1 MLDRLGKITQ
11 RLSIDLKK
19 IAANASWLLLDR
31 LIVMITGL
39 VVGAWV
45 ARYLG
50 PEKFGLYNYATSIV
64 SFLTPFTGI
73 SLISIIVRDLARTPS
88 EKDNI
93 LGTTFLIFLV
103 GGAITVPLAVILSLI
118 LEPSNQTIQIL
129 VGVIAFSNILL
140 AFDTIDIWF
149 QSQTQSKQIVVA
161 RRSSGLIAAIFKLTL
176 IQLHAPLIAF
186 AWAISVE
193 LVLSAIL
200 MMITFELKGNS
211 IKKWRFIPG
220 RAKEMIREGLPLIL
234 AGISVYI
241 YSKIDQVML
250 GSLLTD
256 KSQLGFYSIAVKISE
271 VFNFLPMIVASSI
284 FPKLSTL
291 DVEDV
296 EYQNKLQV
304 YFDIMMFLWLIVAL
318 PISLFSSPIILFLY
332 GSDYSP
338 AARILGVYVWAQFGA
353 NLGVA
358 RSSFLTIKGILKY
371 SLYLGIIGV
380 FLSIGLNYFLIPQ
393 YQAMG
398 ATIATLIINLVVIVL
413 ANFFI
418 RDLRIVGI
426 MILRSLNLYRAA
438 LRIKGL
444 LA

>member
-11 RLSIDLKK
+11 RFSIDLKK

-64 SFLTPFTGI
+64 SFLTPITGI

-103 GGAITVPLAVILSLI
+103 GGAITVPLAVILSLL

-186 AWAISVE
+186 AWTISVE
-193 LVLSAIL
+193 LVLSAIS

-241 YSKIDQVML
+241 CSRIDQVML

-271 VFNFLPMIVASSI
+271 VFNFLPMVVASSI

-304 YFDIMMFLWLIVAL
+304 YFDIMLFLWLIVAL

-371 SLYLGIIGV
+371 SLYLGIIGA
-380 FLSIGLNYFLIPQ
+380 FLNIGLNYFLIPQ

-398 ATIATLIINLVVIVL
+398 ATVATLITYLVVIVL

>member
-11 RLSIDLKK
+11 RLSTDSKK
-19 IAANASWLLLDR
+19 IAANASWLFLDR

-103 GGAITVPLAVILSLI
+103 GGAITVPLAVILSLL

-234 AGISVYI
+234 AGISIYI

-304 YFDIMMFLWLIVAL
+304 YFDIMLFLWLIVAL

-371 SLYLGIIGV
+371 SLYLGIIGA

>member
-103 GGAITVPLAVILSLI
+103 GGAITVPLAVILSLL
-118 LEPSNQTIQIL
+118 LEPGNQTIQIL

-186 AWAISVE
+186 AWTISVE
-193 LVLSAIL
+193 LVLSAIS

-234 AGISVYI
+234 AGISIYI

-304 YFDIMMFLWLIVAL
+304 YFDIMLFLWLIVAL

-338 AARILGVYVWAQFGA
+338 AARILGIYVWAQFGA

-371 SLYLGIIGV
+371 SLYLGIIGA

-398 ATIATLIINLVVIVL
+398 ATIATLITNLVVIVL

>member
-31 LIVMITGL
+31 LIVMVTGL

-103 GGAITVPLAVILSLI
+103 GGAITVPLAVILSLL
-118 LEPSNQTIQIL
+118 LEPGNQTIQIL

-186 AWAISVE
+186 AWTISVE
-193 LVLSAIL
+193 LVLSAIS

-234 AGISVYI
+234 AGISIYI

-304 YFDIMMFLWLIVAL
+304 YFDIMLFLWLIVAL

-338 AARILGVYVWAQFGA
+338 AARILGIYVWAQFGA

-371 SLYLGIIGV
+371 SLYLGIIGA

-398 ATIATLIINLVVIVL
+398 ATIATLITNLVVIVL

>member
-11 RLSIDLKK
+11 RFSIDLKK

-64 SFLTPFTGI
+64 SFLTPITGI

-103 GGAITVPLAVILSLI
+103 GGAITVPLAVILSLL

-186 AWAISVE
+186 AWTISVE
-193 LVLSAIL
+193 LVLSAIS

-241 YSKIDQVML
+241 CSRIDQVML

-271 VFNFLPMIVASSI
+271 VFNFLPMVVASSI

-304 YFDIMMFLWLIVAL
+304 YFDIMLFLWLIVAL

-371 SLYLGIIGV
+371 SLYLGIIGA

-398 ATIATLIINLVVIVL
+398 ATVATLITYLVVIVL

>member
-11 RLSIDLKK
+11 RFSIDLKK

-64 SFLTPFTGI
+64 SFLTPITGI

-103 GGAITVPLAVILSLI
+103 GGAITVPLAVILSLL

-186 AWAISVE
+186 AWTISVE
-193 LVLSAIL
+193 LVLSAIS

-241 YSKIDQVML
+241 YSRIDQVML

-271 VFNFLPMIVASSI
+271 VFNFLPMVVASSI

-304 YFDIMMFLWLIVAL
+304 YFDIMLFLWLIVAL

-371 SLYLGIIGV
+371 SLYLGIIGA

>member
-103 GGAITVPLAVILSLI
+103 GGAITVPLAVILSLL
-118 LEPSNQTIQIL
+118 LEPGNQTIQIL

-186 AWAISVE
+186 AWTISVE
-193 LVLSAIL
+193 LVLSAIS

-234 AGISVYI
+234 AGISIYI

-304 YFDIMMFLWLIVAL
+304 YFDIMLFLWLIVAL

-371 SLYLGIIGV
+371 SLYLGIIGA

-398 ATIATLIINLVVIVL
+398 ATIATLITNLVVIVL